1 MAMHLNNVPCDTI
14 QKAGC
19 WSSDTFLM
27 YIHEQ
32 IAAFSKGISKRM
44 STEIEWQNIKGPMV
58 DDTAAA
64 AAK

>member
-1 MAMHLNNVPCDTI
+1 
-14 QKAGC
+14 
-19 WSSDTFLM
+19 M